1 VSGRRWRAVS
11 ALIVMWL
18 LDFFAVLRGH
28 MHIFPFHSPRRIPK
42 APAAPGGDRSLI
54 AIMRE
59 GNLNSRTT
67 PQGSPPD
74 AVRFTYP

>member
-1 VSGRRWRAVS
+1 
-11 ALIVMWL
+11 
-18 LDFFAVLRGH
+18 
-28 MHIFPFHSPRRIPK
+28 
-42 APAAPGGDRSLI
+42 LI